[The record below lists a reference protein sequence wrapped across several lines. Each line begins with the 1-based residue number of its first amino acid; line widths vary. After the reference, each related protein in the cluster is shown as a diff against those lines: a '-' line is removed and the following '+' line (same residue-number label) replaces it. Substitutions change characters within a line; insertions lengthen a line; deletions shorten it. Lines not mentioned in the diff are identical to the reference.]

1 MPKKKTA
8 EQPADDGTKKFLVVA
23 GSHVEADGT
32 EYVKGDTVETTADL
46 DVMFANKFQR
56 VGAETK
62 DPKDYDKTFDNDDVM
77 DELLHE
83 KDKPGGTGENAED
96 ADGEVGE
103 TSEHGT
109 DVSAKFKD
117 AADADLVVFK
127 TEDGTYNV
135 ADKDTPGKPL
145 NKKPLPY
152 NKVKAFIATQLGK

>member
-1 MPKKKTA
+1 MPKKTA
-8 EQPADDGTKKFLVVA
+8 SKPAGDGTNKFVVLA
-23 GSHVEADGT
+23 GTHTEADGT
-32 EYVKGDTVETTADL
+32 EYAKGETVETTADL
-46 DVMFANKFQR
+46 DVMFANKFKR
-56 VGAETK
+56 VGGETQ
-62 DPKDYDKTFDNDDVM
+62 DPRDYDPTFDNDDVM

-96 ADGEVGE
+96 ADGEDGE

-117 AADADLVVFK
+117 EAEADLVVFK
-127 TEDGTYNV
+127 TDAGTYNI
-135 ADKDTPGKPL
+135 ADKDAPGKPL